1 MKKHVLITAS
11 LVFAGLALQAQSTCN
26 NRDFED
32 TTFVGW
38 SGGTALN
45 YNGILTPVTWTP
57 GMISNGNNAAVSD
70 PNGRHTI
77 ITQNSIDPI
86 VLDPITMLPD
96 TQMTTLAP
104 NGGFGSVRLGNNIM
118 NYEMER
124 ITYQFPVTAGNDYFQ
139 FQFASVMEDPGHQWD
154 YQPYFMVNF
163 YDQSNNLLTCCS
175 DTIWAG
181 DTTVPYIVAGNTPQI
196 ILYRRWTP
204 ISVNFNAYIGQT
216 LTVEFINA
224 DCGYGGH
231 FGYTYLD
238 VSCMGTGIPN
248 VWPGDCDYDLQANN
262 VDLLTLGVTYGS
274 TGPVR
279 AGASNSWTPQVSA
292 DWTQA
297 VPLGANYK
305 HSDCNGDGI
314 VDLNDTLA
322 ISLNYSQT
330 HPFRYE
336 PGNNADFMTVG
347 NYYLVPQ
354 QDTVGPL
361 NVAYVD
367 IYAGSSAQPVNDFYG
382 SAFSLSYNNSLVQP
396 NTVSTN
402 VNNSWMGT
410 KNVSTITMTHDNYNA
425 GSHDVG
431 ITRFTH
437 TEVNGYGYVG
447 TMKLSTANVT
457 SMQSLE
463 IGIGGI
469 KTVNSNGVAM
479 PMTGTGCQI
488 VIDPNMPSGI
498 VEPQVNHVEVYPNPA
513 NETVSVRTDASDV
526 IEITNTLGQVVYSQ
540 RATSN
545 VTSIDLTEFNSG
557 IYFVNVYTVNGK
569 VTQQLMVE

>member
-1 MKKHVLITAS
+1 MRTILITATT
-11 LVFAGLALQAQSTCN
+11 VLATTFTLNAQSTCG

-38 SGGTALN
+38 NGGTALN

-77 ITQNSIDPI
+77 ITQNSIDPT
-86 VLDPITMLPD
+86 VFDPFTMLPD

-124 ITYQFPVTAGNDYFQ
+124 LTYQFTVAPGNDIFQ

-163 YDQSNNLLTCCS
+163 YDQNNNLLTCCG

-181 DTTVPYIVAGNTPQI
+181 DTTVPYIISANTVSP

-204 ISVNFNAYIGQT
+204 LSVNLSAYVGQT
-216 LTVEFINA
+216 MTVEFVNA

-262 VDLLTLGVTYGS
+262 IDLLTLGVTYGS

-279 AGASNSWTPQVSA
+279 AGASNSWTPQVAA
-292 DWTQA
+292 DWSQA
-297 VPLGANYK
+297 IPLGANYK

-322 ISLNYSQT
+322 ISLNYAQT
-330 HPFRYE
+330 HPFRFE
-336 PGNNADFMTVG
+336 PGNNADIMTVG

-354 QDTVGPL
+354 QDTVGPQ
-361 NVAYVD
+361 NIAYID
-367 IYAGSSAQPVNDFYG
+367 IYAGSASQPVNDFYG
-382 SAFSLSYNNSLVQP
+382 SAFTLTYDNSLVEV
-396 NTVSTN
+396 NTVSAN
-402 VNNSWMGT
+402 VNNSWIGT
-410 KNVSTITMTHDNYNA
+410 KNVSTITMNHDDYNSGA
-425 GSHDVG
+425 HEVG

-437 TEVNGYGYVG
+437 TEVNGYGYIG
-447 TMKLSTANVT
+447 TMMLSTANVS

-463 IGIGGI
+463 IGIEGI
-469 KTVNSNGVAM
+469 KTVNANGVAM
-479 PMTGTGCQI
+479 PMTGTGCHI
-488 VIDPNMPSGI
+488 IIDPSLPSGI
-498 VEPQVNHVEVYPNPA
+498 SEPQANPVEVYPNPA
-513 NETVSVRTDASDV
+513 NESVMIQSNVSERIEV
-526 IEITNTLGQVVYSQ
+526 INMLGQVVYAI
-540 RATSN
+540 ATSGTTTIIN
-545 VTSIDLTEFNSG
+545 TTEFEPG
-557 IYFVNVYTVNGK
+557 MYFVCVIANGIQ
-569 VTQQLMVE
+569 TTERLIVE